1 MISKQLLE
9 LKKKIDELEMEIYSQ
24 KVRTNEMLKITAE
37 ILKKIN

>member
-24 KVRTNEMLKITAE
+24 KVRTNEMLKITSE